1 MKLFEEIIAEKFP
14 NMKKESLTQIQE
26 AQIIPHKIN
35 QNRNTLRHILINL
48 TKIKEKILKAIRE
61 RKQITCKGTP
71 ITLSADFSA
80 ETLQAR
86 RQWHNTLKVMKGR
99 KTSIQDYFTQ
109 QGSHSDLKEKSKALQ
124 TSKSYE
130 NSALPTQLYS
140 KY

>member
-61 RKQITCKGTP
+61 RKQIT
-71 ITLSADFSA
+71 
-80 ETLQAR
+80 
-86 RQWHNTLKVMKGR
+86 
-99 KTSIQDYFTQ
+99 
-109 QGSHSDLKEKSKALQ
+109 
-124 TSKSYE
+124 
-130 NSALPTQLYS
+130 
-140 KY
+140 